1 MNAGSY
7 LTLTELPATETPSIR
22 RRLLAD
28 VRPLQESPEYRRLWV
43 GAALSAIG
51 NRMTGVAVP
60 VQIYALTH
68 SSLAVGLIGIA
79 HGAPLI
85 ALGLLGGSFAD
96 ALDRRKLVLAA
107 SSLLALVSL
116 LFTLQAYFDLRQL
129 WLLYMLLGIQSA
141 LWAVDQPTRRAFIP
155 RLLPSERI
163 PAATAL
169 AFLSFHITNVL
180 GPVIAGVIIAAAGLP
195 AAYAVDTLSFA
206 FTIYS
211 VLRLPAMRIRG
222 SATPPGLHSMLEGL
236 RFVRR
241 RSVLGMVLLVDLNA
255 TIFGMP
261 ISLFPALAA
270 TRFGGG
276 ATTVGLLFAA
286 VSVGGVLS
294 AVFSGPVSRVGRQG
308 LAVLLAVAVWGAAIA
323 GFGLSPWLWLAVL
336 LLAVAG
342 AADVVNGVFRTTIL
356 QVNTPDALQ
365 GRVSSL
371 GFVVGAGGPDLG
383 NVEAGVVAQLTSP
396 VISAVSGGLA
406 CLVGVILLGLAL
418 PAFVRYDAGGTASGT
433 TGAEPSKV

>member
-1 MNAGSY
+1 LNAGSY